1 METEDKLEWFRLEE
15 KYLCFL
21 AELKT
26 EKKMLNHISKCK
38 ACRKWIIENMDGN
51 KIYEYF
57 GKLFDTIVY
66 DPIVPK
72 YREFENVDNFI
83 DARIN
88 WRLDKLDE
96 LIKNTEI
103 VLDKIE
109 NAEKEFR

>member
-1 METEDKLEWFRLEE
+1 METKDKIALFRLEE

-26 EKKMLNHISKCK
+26 EKKMLNHIYKCE
-38 ACRKWIIENMDGN
+38 ACRKWVVDNMDGDE
-51 KIYEYF
+51 IYIDF

-72 YREFENVDNFI
+72 YVEFENLDNFI

-88 WRLDKLDE
+88 WRLDRLDE

-103 VLDKIE
+103 ELEKIE
-109 NAEKEFR
+109 LEEKEF